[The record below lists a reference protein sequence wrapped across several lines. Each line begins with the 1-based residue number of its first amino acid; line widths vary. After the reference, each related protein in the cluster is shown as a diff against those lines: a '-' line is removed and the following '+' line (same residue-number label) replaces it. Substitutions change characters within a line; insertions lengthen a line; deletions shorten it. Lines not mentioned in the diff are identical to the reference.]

1 MKRTTTGKN
10 SSGWLEGT
18 ICEDEMRFKPTG
30 ISATDYGTGIVLN
43 VGVPVIYAKQIES
56 LVGDFRPDNEYELKQ
71 YRQKRSLSS
80 NAYAWVLC
88 DKLADKLRTTKE
100 EVYRQAVAQVGVF
113 EEIKVTSPEAGQRFK
128 RVWQHNGLGWLTKT
142 IDDTT
147 ILAYYGSS
155 TYDTKQ
161 MARLIDYLQDECKEQ
176 GIETRPQ
183 WEVDAMLTEW
193 DKRG

>member
-1 MKRTTTGKN
+1 
-10 SSGWLEGT
+10 
-18 ICEDEMRFKPTG
+18 MRFKPTG
-30 ISATDYGTGIVLN
+30 INVSNFGTGIVLTL
-43 VGVPVIYAKQIES
+43 GVPTIYAKQIDA
-56 LVGDFRPDNEYELKQ
+56 LVGDFRPNTEWELKLH
-71 YRQKRSLSS
+71 RQKRSLSA

-113 EEIKVTSPEAGQRFK
+113 EEIKVTSPEAGKRFK
-128 RVWQHNGLGWLTKT
+128 RIWHQNGLGWLTKT

-147 ILAYYGSS
+147 VLAYYGSS

-183 WEVDAMLTEW
+183 WEVDAMLKDW
-193 DKRG
+193 K

>member
-1 MKRTTTGKN
+1 
-10 SSGWLEGT
+10 
-18 ICEDEMRFKPTG
+18 MRFKPTG

-193 DKRG
+193 GK

>member
-1 MKRTTTGKN
+1 
-10 SSGWLEGT
+10 
-18 ICEDEMRFKPTG
+18 MRFKPTG

-43 VGVPVIYAKQIES
+43 IGIPSIYGKDVDR
-56 LVGDFRPDNEYELKQ
+56 LVSGFRTNTEYELKPFKA
-71 YRQKRSLSS
+71 KRSLSA
-80 NAYAWVLC
+80 NNYAWLLI
-88 DKLADKLRTTKE
+88 DKLAEKLHSTKE
-100 EVYRQAVAQVGVF
+100 EVYKIAVSRVGVF

-183 WEVDAMLTEW
+183 WEVDALLKEW
-193 DKRG
+193 GK